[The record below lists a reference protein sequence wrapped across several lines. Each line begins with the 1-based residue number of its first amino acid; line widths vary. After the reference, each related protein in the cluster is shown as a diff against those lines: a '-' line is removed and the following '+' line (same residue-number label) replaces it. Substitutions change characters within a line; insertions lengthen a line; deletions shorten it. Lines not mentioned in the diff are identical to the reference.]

1 MCRERQIFPSHCN
14 LTIANFVFFLLSS
27 GRHSNMEDSSS
38 NKPYMVTSSLNFK
51 VTAPSFYNQPKKFA
65 SVAPPR
71 PKSQTPPSGPSP
83 TPVGTAVIGRV
94 GDLPPPPPSLSDGIC
109 IIHAFSCDH
118 FQFHLASSLTSACRC
133 CMQSFT
139 AHNEIDCLSWGDFSA
154 HLLFCI
160 QWVLVGNLLPN
171 K

>member
-1 MCRERQIFPSHCN
+1 MCRERKHFL
-14 LTIANFVFFLLSS
+14 LTISNHWQLCFLPVPLD
-27 GRHSNMEDSSS
+27 RHSNMEDSSG

-71 PKSQTPPSGPSP
+71 PKSQSPPSGPSP

-109 IIHAFSCDH
+109 IIYAFSWDH
-118 FQFHLASSLTSACRC
+118 FQFHLASSLPSACC
-133 CMQSFT
+133 FY
-139 AHNEIDCLSWGDFSA
+139 E
-154 HLLFCI
+154 LLHAELHSS
-160 QWVLVGNLLPN
+160 QWNRMFFLGWF
-171 K
+171 